1 MDKELKA
8 LEEKLSELVG
18 VCQNLRAGNRQLR
31 QQLAQSISDNK
42 QLTEK
47 ISGAKTRLEV
57 LLTQIP
63 ENER

>member
-8 LEEKLSELVG
+8 LEEKLNELVG
-18 VCQNLRAGNRQLR
+18 VCQHLRAGNRQLR
-31 QQLAQSISDNK
+31 QQLAQSINDNK
-42 QLTEK
+42 QITEK